1 MVQMRKAKDEFS
13 EGYRVDAQ
21 LLSDLWIFRVAARLT
36 SITAAADRLCVSQG
50 AVSQR
55 VIRLEGR
62 LGATL
67 FTRKSGRLGLTE
79 DGQSLLEALNDVAG
93 RLDSALSR
101 FDHVQR
107 SSLVVSCM
115 PSIAIEWLVPRLHLF
130 YAENP
135 DVELS
140 VRSEMGN
147 ASVERMED
155 GGVDV
160 LISYQLEEA
169 KDLYELASLREIVIP
184 VCSRSYRASMD
195 AREGGAAL
203 TRLHDVAPDEC
214 PPENAGREVEW
225 NRWEQARPEWKHR
238 VETDRYFNLATLAY
252 HSAVEGQGV
261 AIGRTVTI
269 NRLISRGELIAATNL
284 PPAPGLFYRV
294 LTLRPGDS
302 RSVIRKFGD
311 WVFGAMEQTQKETLA
326 MITSS
331 T

>member
-1 MVQMRKAKDEFS
+1 MPKVRSDFP

-36 SITAAADRLCVSQG
+36 SITAAADRLSVTQG

-62 LGATL
+62 LGTTL

-79 DGQSLLEALNDVAG
+79 AGQSLLDAMNDVAG

-135 DVELS
+135 DVELF

-147 ASVERMED
+147 ATVERMED
-155 GGVDV
+155 SGIDV
-160 LISYQLEEA
+160 LISYQLEDA
-169 KDLYELASLREIVIP
+169 KDLYELGSLREMVIP
-184 VCSRSYRASMD
+184 VCSRSYSTKMA
-195 AREGGAAL
+195 APGAGAGL
-203 TRLHDVAPDEC
+203 TRLHDTAPDEC
-214 PPENAGREVEW
+214 PPEDLTREVEW
-225 NRWEQARPEWKHR
+225 NRWEEARPEWAPR
-238 VETDRYFNLATLAY
+238 IEADRYFNLATLAY
-252 HSAVEGQGV
+252 HAALEGQGV
-261 AIGRTVTI
+261 AIGRSVVI
-269 NRLISRGELIAATNL
+269 NRLIARGELIAATPL
-284 PPAPGLFYRV
+284 PPAPASFYRI
-294 LTLRPGDS
+294 LTLRPGDA
-302 RSVIRKFGD
+302 RSATRKFAA
-311 WVFGAMEQTQKETLA
+311 WVRGAMENTQKETLA
-326 MITSS
+326 MISS
-331 T
+331 EA